1 MLFEVYKPKQGVRA
15 RLVVL
20 GAAAVIAVFG
30 GRWLYGE
37 LIQKPAAWS
46 YGVSFGVGLVVL
58 GVAAWLANL
67 PRLVDLLIETE
78 SELKKVSWSSRK
90 DLWKSTWVV
99 IVTILIM
106 GVFMFTVVKVVEQ
119 VFFRTGVLLRTSE
132 SEREARSAEPWPWA
146 AGDALARGRAAPP
159 DDAGATDT

>member
-1 MLFEVYKPKQGVRA
+1 MLFEIYKPKQGVRG
-15 RLVVL
+15 RLVLL
-20 GAAAVIAVFG
+20 GAAAVVAVFG

-46 YGVSFGVGLVVL
+46 YGVSFGVGVVVL
-58 GVAAWLANL
+58 GVAAWLANF

-106 GVFMFTVVKVVEQ
+106 GVFMFAVVKVVEQ
-119 VFFRTGVLLRTSE
+119 VFFRTGVLLRAPE
-132 SEREARSAEPWPWA
+132 SGSQARTAEPWPWA
-146 AGDALARGRAAPP
+146 TSDALVRRR
-159 DDAGATDT
+159 